1 MSVPDFLTSTDYAQI
16 CDSLPDPTFI
26 LSESG
31 RYIAILGG
39 KDKRYYHD
47 GSSLV
52 GKYLQDVLVPT
63 KTSWFLEQ
71 IRKAIDSQ
79 QMLVVE
85 YELSSRDV
93 LGLPPEGPEEVIIF
107 EGRISPLKHAVHGE
121 AAVVWVAS
129 NMTASKNLQNQ
140 LLQQAMS
147 DELTGLCNRRHFM
160 QSLARAYS
168 DFIARK
174 VPSICLLSVDVDHFK
189 AINDQ
194 QGHVAGDQALR
205 DLAQALLQMAGP
217 EDLVCRVGAMNLPF
231 CAIPPWSRCPRLH
244 SSCRSWAARP
254 CALCH
259 TQQHACA
266 ESGHG
271 AV

>member
-85 YELSSRDV
+85 
-93 LGLPPEGPEEVIIF
+93 
-107 EGRISPLKHAVHGE
+107 
-121 AAVVWVAS
+121 
-129 NMTASKNLQNQ
+129 NLQNQ
-140 LLQQAMS
+140 LLQRAMS

-217 EDLVCRVGAMNLPF
+217 EDLVCRVGGDEF
-231 CAIPPWSRCPRLH
+231 AI
-244 SSCRSWAARP
+244 
-254 CALCH
+254 LCH
-259 TQQHACA
+259 TSMVEMPAFAQQLLELGSQALRPYA
-266 ESGHG
+266 TRSSTPALSLGMAQFDRSDTSMEDIIQRADQALYVSKKQGGHRIS
-271 AV
+271 ASAQSWH

>member
-140 LLQQAMS
+140 LLQRAMS

-174 VPSICLLSVDVDHFK
+174 VPSICLLSVD
-189 AINDQ
+189 AA
-194 QGHVAGDQALR
+194 AGATPIAFSAPQ
-205 DLAQALLQMAGP
+205 
-217 EDLVCRVGAMNLPF
+217 N
-231 CAIPPWSRCPRLH
+231 
-244 SSCRSWAARP
+244 
-254 CALCH
+254 
-259 TQQHACA
+259 
-266 ESGHG
+266 
-271 AV
+271 

>member
-1 MSVPDFLTSTDYAQI
+1 MSVPDFLSSTDYAQI

-140 LLQQAMS
+140 LLQRAMS

-194 QGHVAGDQALR
+194 QGHVAGIRRCAIWPRPCCRWRGLR
-205 DLAQALLQMAGP
+205 IWCA
-217 EDLVCRVGAMNLPF
+217 VWGAMNLPF

-244 SSCRSWAARP
+244 SSCWSWAARP
-254 CALCH
+254 CAPMP
-259 TQQHACA
+259 HAA
-266 ESGHG
+266 
-271 AV
+271 ARLR